1 MLRDGDSILI
11 KRIANKAFI
20 WFFISILVSPI
31 SYGKEDKITTDLGSV
46 NSQISKLTHQ
56 MIIEVLI
63 EDREEMKYSIRSEKE
78 IRNVLN
84 QIFGGKEVMNIE
96 TVKQKILKDFDDLNC
111 SFFEEIRGYEEYTKT
126 ATLYY
131 ILLGL
136 LSGYHGSVTYI
147 WDLAE
152 HSLYYSIDD
161 EEDLDWNCY
170 ILDSYLTLEMTR
182 IYLSSQTS
190 CNMEEEAY
198 IRCINS
204 FLLKLERYAGY
215 DQIGKRFQKYRN
227 ELRLIVDELVRDSKI
242 VFSYEV
248 RDGDGY
254 WALAKHVLYRSGLD
268 EIKSRNPRI
277 VNELAAAI
285 EKDLKNNRI
294 GGLETGQVLELRYID
309 YYLPHM
315 IHEKYIILLHFQT
328 MVQSGLGDLTTKGN
342 LEMVQL

>member
-1 MLRDGDSILI
+1 MKTRIKILLTILI
-11 KRIANKAFI
+11 VFLLPFTECYAKKDT
-20 WFFISILVSPI
+20 VSV
-31 SYGKEDKITTDLGSV
+31 KLESV
-46 NSQISKLTHQ
+46 KGQISKLTHQ

-63 EDREEMKYSIRSEKE
+63 EDREEMKYPLRSGEE

-84 QIFGGKEVMNIE
+84 EIFNNIE
-96 TVKQKILKDFDDLNC
+96 VKNIKKTKREILMDFDNLNC
-111 SFFEEIRGYEEYTKT
+111 SYFEEKWGYQEYTKT

-152 HSLYYSIDD
+152 HSLYYSIDN

-268 EIKSRNPRI
+268 EIKSRNPKI
-277 VNELAAAI
+277 INELAAAI

-315 IHEKYIILLHFQT
+315 IHDKYKL
-328 MVQSGLGDLTTKGN
+328 
-342 LEMVQL
+342 